1 MEDIQD
7 TIWDFGSKIFQDG
20 LLAFCLR
27 SAFIVI
33 IAWLVSHLVRR
44 AFKKAIDKTESRTM
58 PLSFLGKIFHFI
70 IWCIA
75 VFAILDGVR
84 PLSGL
89 GTAVLGATSI
99 FSVVV
104 GLAAQETFGNFIAGF
119 FIAIYQPFAVGDV
132 VSLPE
137 KNISGTVIEITFRHT
152 ILSTIQNTKLIIPNS
167 VMNSAIIED
176 RAFGQTT
183 YTRYISFDIGYD
195 SDIDKA
201 IKLIIDTV
209 MNTDGVIDIRT
220 EEEKKQNADPITVR
234 VEEFDASGIRLT
246 FPLHTNDLNSSY
258 LAASNVRRS
267 LLKKFKENDIEIPYN
282 KVEVLKGK
290 DA

>member
-27 SAFIVI
+27 SALILI
-33 IAWLVSHLVRR
+33 IAWIISHLVHRAFRR
-44 AFKKAIDKTESRTM
+44 AIEKTESRTM
-58 PLSFLGKIFHFI
+58 PLSFLGKIIRFI
-70 IWCIA
+70 IWAIA
-75 VFAILDGVR
+75 VFAILDGIR

-89 GTAVLGATSI
+89 GSAVLGATSI
-99 FSVVV
+99 LSVVV

-137 KNISGTVIEITFRHT
+137 KNISGTVVEITFRHT
-152 ILSTIQNTKLIIPNS
+152 ILSTVQNTKLIIPNS

-201 IKLIIDTV
+201 IRLIIDTV
-209 MNTDGVIDIRT
+209 MHTNGVIDIRT

-246 FPLHTNDLNSSY
+246 FPLHTNDLGSSY
-258 LAASNVRRS
+258 NAASDVRRT